1 MIEVK
6 INGEAKQIPADLSLT
21 ELLKHLNMP
30 NDRLA
35 VELNE
40 EVVRKINWD
49 SIKINGADKI
59 EIVHFVGGG

>member
-1 MIEVK
+1 MIEV
-6 INGEAKQIPADLSLT
+6 IVNGETKSIPANLSLT

-30 NDRLA
+30 DDRLA

-40 EVVRKINWD
+40 QVVRKMNWD
-49 SIKINGADKI
+49 AIKVNGDDKI

>member
-6 INGEAKQIPADLSLT
+6 INGEFKQVPPDLNLA
-21 ELLKHLNMP
+21 ELLKHLEMP

-35 VELNE
+35 VELNGQ
-40 EVVRKINWD
+40 VVRKMNWETTTI
-49 SIKINGADKI
+49 SGADKI

>member
-1 MIEVK
+1 MIEVTV
-6 INGEAKQIPADLSLT
+6 NGETKSIPPNLSLA

-30 NDRLA
+30 DDRLA

-40 EVVRKINWD
+40 EVVRKINWET
-49 SIKINGADKI
+49 IKVNGDDKI